1 MLQQKV
7 DGRLVRRGEDLDA
20 EEDAAAVL
28 TDFFKWVSFQC
39 CWLFW
44 LILVLLIDESLPM
57 RKNLAVVRWCAEKVV
72 HEKKNMVLVA
82 HNGDKERY
90 EQKINENFP
99 LENEQKSMKVFPKK
113 WKNLYCFNFISSL
126 TSRCC
131 SAWLKGLRSVF
142 QQFWKRFSWLFIVTN
157 IEREKIIETYWKQV
171 QLVDSV
177 PACVIYRWQ
186 VSRTL
191 VFMWSIHS
199 IQIKIWK
206 IFFCSFIGQDFFNY
220 YFLGRDGAPPSWRL
234 WSVLFWRQHSHSN
247 ISVFFLGHSLA
258 KLIILD
264 VAFYQRLSKSLLTIR
279 TYS

>member
-7 DGRLVRRGEDLDA
+7 DGRLLRRGEDLDA

-90 EQKINENFP
+90 EQKINEHFP

-142 QQFWKRFSWLFIVTN
+142 QQFWKRFSWLFILTN
-157 IEREKIIETYWKQV
+157 IEREKIIETY
-171 QLVDSV
+171 
-177 PACVIYRWQ
+177 
-186 VSRTL
+186 
-191 VFMWSIHS
+191 
-199 IQIKIWK
+199 
-206 IFFCSFIGQDFFNY
+206 
-220 YFLGRDGAPPSWRL
+220 
-234 WSVLFWRQHSHSN
+234 
-247 ISVFFLGHSLA
+247 
-258 KLIILD
+258 
-264 VAFYQRLSKSLLTIR
+264 
-279 TYS
+279 